1 VPDKSLGGG
10 GLRVSYPSTH
20 TVGVPAPGKD
30 RDLGVVDTH
39 ALLLDALRDNDF
51 EKVDEF
57 TLTPKRDRELGP
69 TPTAPGKLQME
80 LDVEGEAD
88 AVVLVEQDGC
98 YSWHL
103 PTDAANKTRTR
114 GLPGEKR
121 AVRFDIDIAVSN
133 AAYDTRRVDRA
144 LETGPR
150 TRGLFGDWLSGAV
163 RVVVMKFAA
172 PWLVGQAVG
181 FLERHVQPGIVHI
194 TDPHPGTWSHLDRLE
209 QVGLPTDR
217 PSRVLLFIH
226 GTFSSTLSAF
236 GSMAC
241 SDRGADFL
249 RAALRDYDAVLG
261 FDHPTLS
268 VDPLANATDLLTRV
282 SSVTSGVTFDVI
294 THSRGGLTTRSFAEY
309 VLPGSGWNGRVDKA
323 VFVAATNNGTH
334 LADTDRWYD
343 LIDVA
348 TNLTMV
354 GAGVLSGVPGAAPVA
369 AVIGGVVKGLG
380 ALVKYLGAYAVEEDG
395 VPGLAA
401 MRPGGTFVTGINE
414 SQPGQP
420 VPGTPWF
427 VAKSNF
433 HVTLGDDSHRPP
445 EFPKELAVRLAE
457 GLVDK
462 VFRGDNDLVVD
473 CDSMGSIDAAVGGG
487 FVADTFDFGS
497 NDGVYHGNYFVQPD
511 FVDRLELWLLQHA
524 QAAGAEPPE
533 DSGSEPSHGHT
544 AKPPTRGIEFGGD
557 GRIRELAVDRPDESS
572 APRPVPAPSAAPSP
586 PTPAPPPGPAS
597 PSAGT
602 SAAAHLLA
610 SMTAAPPVLVPVPL
624 RVALSR
630 KELQAASGSVSATG
644 SVSVPTDR
652 PLLVNVAATTNA
664 RVGLAPDQLGEFAT
678 DSFQLPPGG
687 GSSELEFLV
696 EAQAPGPVTVTVV
709 VQDGVT
715 WLKSLA
721 VTSTATAAGD
731 PAGGAARMAAA
742 DAAVQPLLVA
752 PGPLASASASVLA
765 GGDQPDFED
774 YFTIQVQEARIGE
787 DTKFL
792 YVVSCPRL
800 GISER
805 FESLPLRR
813 RADYIA
819 ATLAD
824 VKRAWDDHGAGA
836 AYLAALQDVGAE
848 LFDQLFPEALRALLW
863 ANRAKLAPVVLRAD
877 EPDVPWELIHLKPAK
892 GRRQQTPAFLG
903 QLGMLRWP
911 FDGYPQAT
919 LRARPGR
926 VRALCPDQVGSAS
939 PGAGI
944 HQEADFLQ
952 QRLGASVLPGTEAA
966 LRTLL
971 RGGDF
976 DLLHFSGHGV
986 ADPKDSSSAKLVLAQ
1001 VAGAGGEVKLRYLT
1015 ARAVEQNARL
1025 RREDGSGPLVVL
1037 NACQLARGGDQLTGS
1052 GGFAKAFLTT
1062 GAAAYVAALWSI
1074 HDTPAH
1080 DFVTEFYDRLLAG
1093 ATVAEAAAAAR
1104 EKART
1109 AGDATWLSYVIY
1121 ARPDARL
1128 VTQ

>member
-1 VPDKSLGGG
+1 MPDKSLGRG

-20 TVGVPAPGKD
+20 TVGVPVPRKD
-30 RDLGVVDTH
+30 RDLGAVDTR
-39 ALLLDALRDNDF
+39 AILLEALRDNDF

-57 TLTPKRDRELGP
+57 TLTPEVRRDRDPLP
-69 TPTAPGKLQME
+69 RDPGKLTME
-80 LDVEGEAD
+80 LDVEGEQD
-88 AVVLVEQDGC
+88 AVVLVEKDGC

-103 PTDAANKTRTR
+103 PTGDKARRR

-121 AVRFDIDIAVSN
+121 AVRFDIDLAVSD
-133 AAYDTRRVDRA
+133 AAYANRRVERGLDA
-144 LETGPR
+144 GPR
-150 TRGLFGDWLSGAV
+150 TRGLFGDLLAGAV

-172 PWLVGQAVG
+172 PLLVGAAVG
-181 FLERHVQPGIVHI
+181 FLERHVEPGIVHI
-194 TDPHPGTWSHLDRLE
+194 TAPDPAIWQRVERLDQL
-209 QVGLPTDR
+209 GLPTDR
-217 PSRVLLFIH
+217 PVRILLFIH

-236 GSMAC
+236 GSMAV
-241 SDRGADFL
+241 SDNGARFL
-249 RAALRDYDAVLG
+249 ESALRQYDAVIG

-268 VDPLANATDLLTRV
+268 VDPMVNATDLLTRV
-282 SSVTSGVTFDVI
+282 SSVTNGGSFDVI

-309 VLPGSGWNGRVDKA
+309 VLPGSGWNGRVEKA

-343 LIDVA
+343 LIDIA

-354 GAGVLSGVPGAAPVA
+354 GAGVLAAMPGGAPVA
-369 AVIGGVVKGLG
+369 AVVAGVVKGLG

-401 MRPGGTFVTGINE
+401 MRPGGPFVTGINQT
-414 SQPGQP
+414 QPGQP
-420 VPGTPWF
+420 TPGTPWF

-433 HVTLGDDSHRPP
+433 HVTVGDDSHRPP

-457 GLVDK
+457 GLVDQ

-473 CDSMGSIDAAVGGG
+473 CESMGSIDAAVGGG
-487 FVADTFDFGS
+487 FVADTYDFES
-497 NDGVYHGNYFVQPD
+497 NDVVYHGNYFLQPD
-511 FVDRLELWLLQHA
+511 FVRRMTDWLLWRVE
-524 QAAGAEPPE
+524 AAMAEPPE
-533 DSGSEPSHGHT
+533 AAAEPPEE
-544 AKPPTRGIEFGGD
+544 AAEPPEVVRGIDFG
-557 GRIRELAVDRPDESS
+557 EP
-572 APRPVPAPSAAPSP
+572 PPPPA
-586 PTPAPPPGPAS
+586 APPPPVRGVDVPAD
-597 PSAGT
+597 PGAPP
-602 SAAAHLLA
+602 AAPNVAEATLLA
-610 SMTAAPPVLVPVPL
+610 SMTAKPSVGVPTAL

-630 KELQAASGSVSATG
+630 KELHVAAGEVGAVG
-644 SVSVPTDR
+644 GFVAPADR
-652 PLLVNVAATTNA
+652 PLAVNVAASANA

-687 GSSELEFLV
+687 GTSELEFFV
-696 EAQAPGPVTVTVV
+696 EAQAAGPVTVTVV
-709 VQDGVT
+709 VQDGVK

-721 VTSTATAAGD
+721 LTATA
-731 PAGGAARMAAA
+731 GAPVAPVAAA
-742 DAAVQPLLVA
+742 VFAA
-752 PGPLASASASVLA
+752 PGPLQPEVLASASTPLPASA
-765 GGDQPDFED
+765 DQPDFED
-774 YFTIQVQEARIGE
+774 YFTIQVQEARFGA

-805 FESLPLRR
+805 FESLPLRAR
-813 RADYIA
+813 SDYIA

-836 AYLAALQDVGAE
+836 AYLETLQDIGAD
-848 LFDQLFPEALRALLW
+848 LFGTLFPEDLRALLW
-863 ANRAKLAPVVLRAD
+863 ANRSKLAPMVLRAD
-877 EPDVPWELIHLKPAK
+877 EPDVPWELIHLKPAN
-892 GRRQQTPAFLG
+892 GTRQKAPAFLG

-926 VRALCPDQVGSAS
+926 VRVLCPDRAGPAA
-939 PGAGI
+939 PGAGVRK
-944 HQEADFLQ
+944 EADFLE
-952 QRLGASVLPGTEAA
+952 QRLGASSLPGTEAA

-986 ADPKDSSSAKLVLAQ
+986 ADPKDIGSAKLLLTQVLEGG
-1001 VAGAGGEVKLRYLT
+1001 GAVKLRYLT

-1025 RREDGSGPLVVL
+1025 RRDDGSGPLVVL
-1037 NACQLARGGDQLTGS
+1037 NACQLGRGGDQLTGS
-1052 GGFAKAFLTT
+1052 GGFAKAFLST

-1080 DFVTEFYDRLLAG
+1080 DFVTSFYDRLLAG
-1093 ATVAEAAAAAR
+1093 DTVAESAAAAR
-1104 EKART
+1104 EKARA

>member
-1052 GGFAKAFLTT
+1052 GGFAKAFLAT

>member
-1 VPDKSLGGG
+1 
-10 GLRVSYPSTH
+10 
-20 TVGVPAPGKD
+20 
-30 RDLGVVDTH
+30 
-39 ALLLDALRDNDF
+39 
-51 EKVDEF
+51 
-57 TLTPKRDRELGP
+57 
-69 TPTAPGKLQME
+69 
-80 LDVEGEAD
+80 
-88 AVVLVEQDGC
+88 
-98 YSWHL
+98 
-103 PTDAANKTRTR
+103 
-114 GLPGEKR
+114 
-121 AVRFDIDIAVSN
+121 
-133 AAYDTRRVDRA
+133 
-144 LETGPR
+144 
-150 TRGLFGDWLSGAV
+150 
-163 RVVVMKFAA
+163 MKFAA

>member
-1 VPDKSLGGG
+1 MESNPPND
-10 GLRVSYPSTH
+10 
-20 TVGVPAPGKD
+20 AP
-30 RDLGVVDTH
+30 
-39 ALLLDALRDNDF
+39 
-51 EKVDEF
+51 
-57 TLTPKRDRELGP
+57 
-69 TPTAPGKLQME
+69 PTAEFFVP
-80 LDVEGEAD
+80 
-88 AVVLVEQDGC
+88 
-98 YSWHL
+98 
-103 PTDAANKTRTR
+103 
-114 GLPGEKR
+114 
-121 AVRFDIDIAVSN
+121 
-133 AAYDTRRVDRA
+133 
-144 LETGPR
+144 
-150 TRGLFGDWLSGAV
+150 
-163 RVVVMKFAA
+163 
-172 PWLVGQAVG
+172 
-181 FLERHVQPGIVHI
+181 
-194 TDPHPGTWSHLDRLE
+194 
-209 QVGLPTDR
+209 
-217 PSRVLLFIH
+217 
-226 GTFSSTLSAF
+226 
-236 GSMAC
+236 
-241 SDRGADFL
+241 
-249 RAALRDYDAVLG
+249 AALRAQ
-261 FDHPTLS
+261 
-268 VDPLANATDLLTRV
+268 
-282 SSVTSGVTFDVI
+282 
-294 THSRGGLTTRSFAEY
+294 
-309 VLPGSGWNGRVDKA
+309 
-323 VFVAATNNGTH
+323 
-334 LADTDRWYD
+334 
-343 LIDVA
+343 
-348 TNLTMV
+348 
-354 GAGVLSGVPGAAPVA
+354 AAPTGRKVPVLFVLNGVDA
-369 AVIGGVVKGLG
+369 GRLFVLDRPTTVIGREKGVEVQLSDG
-380 ALVKYLGAYAVEEDG
+380 AMSRKHASIVREGDVFFLEDLQSRNG
-395 VPGLAA
+395 PSG
-401 MRPGGTFVTGINE
+401 
-414 SQPGQP
+414 
-420 VPGTPWF
+420 
-427 VAKSNF
+427 
-433 HVTLGDDSHRPP
+433 SHGPR
-445 EFPKELAVRLAE
+445 ECRQEWAVRLAE

-497 NDGVYHGNYFVQPD
+497 NDGVYHGNYFVQPA

-533 DSGSEPSHGHT
+533 DSGPEPSHGHK

-557 GRIRELAVDRPDESS
+557 GRIVELAVDRSDESS

-586 PTPAPPPGPAS
+586 PTPAPPPPPGPAS
-597 PSAGT
+597 PSAGS

-630 KELQAASGSVSATG
+630 KELQASSGSVSATG

-664 RVGLAPDQLGEFAT
+664 RVGLAPDHLGEFAT

-721 VTSTATAAGD
+721 VTATATAAAD
-731 PAGGAARMAAA
+731 PAAGAARMAAA
-742 DAAVQPLLVA
+742 DAAAQPSLVA
-752 PGPLASASASVLA
+752 PGPLASASASVLG

-813 RADYIA
+813 RADYFA

-952 QRLGASVLPGTEAA
+952 QRLGASALPGTEAA

-1001 VAGAGGEVKLRYLT
+1001 VAGADGEVKLRYLT